1 MNAIQAEMSKQMS
14 EDDIFGNVWNQR
26 LKSTFRLKMKLIT
39 WCFNTLWC
47 HTATVNK
54 HYKHINLMNFQ
65 IQWAHYQLLPLTPTP
80 SCTNNTAINLPGS
93 PEFANNR
100 INFPQLQTQDSQSQ
114 YAVGNALLEYMQS
127 NHLEWNETRIFLRL
141 YFICTSFF
149 HTNRQ
154 TVTVKLCLYFFC
166 VSITLHSLSLI
177 WSVLV

>member
-1 MNAIQAEMSKQMS
+1 MS
-14 EDDIFGNVWNQR
+14 EDDIFWQC
-26 LKSTFRLKMKLIT
+26 LKSTFE
-39 WCFNTLWC
+39 
-47 HTATVNK
+47 
-54 HYKHINLMNFQ
+54 INLQAKNEIDNMMFKYSVMSHSNSKQ
-65 IQWAHYQLLPLTPTP
+65 ALQAHQFNEFSNPMSPLPATPLTPTP

-127 NHLEWNETRIFLRL
+127 NHVEWNETRIFLRL

-149 HTNRQ
+149 HTNRL
-154 TVTVKLCLYFFC
+154 TVTVKLYLYFFC